1 MLKRDNVK
9 MLNINM
15 GHRKKEEDIKSK
27 IISVRMTEKECNRLY
42 SIVENS
48 GYNSLA
54 RFLRE
59 EVIRLKI
66 PHKSVVGAIR
76 SDYQDV
82 ELIKQL
88 KKIGTNLNQINR
100 VYNSISKNGHTSSN
114 VIDTYLC
121 KSTNVIEQISKILK
135 QFE

>member
-1 MLKRDNVK
+1 
-9 MLNINM
+9 M
-15 GHRKKEEDIKSK
+15 GHRKRTEDIKTK
-27 IISVRMTEKECNRLY
+27 IVSIRMTSTEYEKLCHV
-42 SIVENS
+42 VES
-48 GYNSLA
+48 FGYNSLA
-54 RFLRE
+54 RFIRE
-59 EVIRLKI
+59 EVIRTKTSA
-66 PHKSVVGAIR
+66 KFTVATRQSTNNNT
-76 SDYQDV
+76 

-88 KKIGTNLNQINR
+88 KKLGTNLNQINR